1 MKGKKILVVEDDKSL
16 NRIIVIKLKAAGY
29 DVSLAENAEKAF
41 EFLSEEIPDLIWL
54 DIYLP
59 GMDGFEFL
67 RHLRQNPTTKD
78 IKVAVVSV
86 SGSNQKAE
94 LAEKLGVSD
103 YFVKSNYRIEE
114 LIDLVTKIIKNGK

>member
-41 EFLSEEIPDLIWL
+41 EFLSGEIPDLIWL

-67 RHLRQNPTTKD
+67 RHLRENPTTKD
-78 IKVAVVSV
+78 IKVAIVSV

-114 LIDLVTKIIKNGK
+114 LIELVTKIIKNGK